1 MRTRKMSSSPY
12 SHIFVT
18 SLIMSFLHIV
28 FEGMSLIHRANTCV
42 ACIHTGLV
50 LRDLIHSAAFMI
62 NLDVLKAKVK
72 FALEQTTN
80 ALKGRRDISLR
91 FL

>member
-1 MRTRKMSSSPY
+1 MSSSPY

-18 SLIMSFLHIV
+18 SLIMSFFHIV
-28 FEGMSLIHRANTCV
+28 FKGMSLIHRADIRV
-42 ACIHTGLV
+42 VRIHTGLV
-50 LRDLIHSAAFMI
+50 LTDLIHSATFMM
-62 NLDVLKAKVK
+62 NLDVLKEKVK

-91 FL
+91 PL